1 MVTEMLLKD
10 GPTVVARMGPVRDS
24 QRISTGPASNP
35 LPETA
40 TRLPAAPSF
49 GFTLKLPCGTHA
61 HANDTTASMTAGA
74 ATLPSKIRRDNNI
87 PLPSIVPVRVPS
99 RVPSGGECS

>member
-10 GPTVVARMGPVRDS
+10 GPEVVARMGPVRDS
-24 QRISTGPASNP
+24 QRISTGPVSNP

-40 TRLPAAPSF
+40 TWLPAAPSL

-61 HANDTTASMTAGA
+61 HANDTIASMTAGA
-74 ATLPSKIRRDNNI
+74 ATLPSKIRRDNI

-99 RVPSGGECS
+99 GTSGSECS